1 MARPQTDSRE
11 GKMLDDFKVH
21 TKVKLSALWA
31 SAMFCYIYA
40 DYFGLFS
47 PGQLATMNAGLIPPL
62 GRSTDGVMVFV
73 SAMMAVPSLMIF
85 LSVALPA
92 KANRIVNMIAGALY
106 TAIISITMWSG
117 AHFIFYGVIEIA
129 LTLLVI
135 CYAWTWPKA
144 AEA

>member
-1 MARPQTDSRE
+1 
-11 GKMLDDFKVH
+11 MLDDFKVR
-21 TKVKLSALWA
+21 TKIKLAALWA

-47 PGQLATMNAGLIPPL
+47 PGQLMTMNEGLIPPL
-62 GRSTDGVMVFV
+62 GRSTDGVMIFV

-92 KANRIVNMIAGALY
+92 RPNRVLNILCGGLY
-106 TAIISITMWSG
+106 TAIISLTMWSG
-117 AHFIFYGVIEIA
+117 AHFIFYGVIEIT

-135 CYAWTWPKA
+135 FYAWTWPRTNPA
-144 AEA
+144 T